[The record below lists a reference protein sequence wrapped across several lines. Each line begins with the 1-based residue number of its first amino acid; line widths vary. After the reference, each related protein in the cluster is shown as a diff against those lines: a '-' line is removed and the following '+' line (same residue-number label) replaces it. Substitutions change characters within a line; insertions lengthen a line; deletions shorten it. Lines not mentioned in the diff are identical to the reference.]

1 MARFALRLKRL
12 RVERPSRVFRPSAS
26 AAGNLRFFFRGVAEK
41 LLFRGERRAVCE
53 CGYICSSS
61 RPPRPGP
68 WRRHGEKQEC
78 DRQGRTRRTR
88 RNPASASVSSLLV
101 FIASFV
107 CTVAAPPK
115 TKDAKGVLRR
125 RGPVE
130 ATWEGDGSPL
140 KCTLIAANQKN
151 KNNKET
157 GKKNEVGNNSGLLLC
172 QEVLVKWQKL
182 VFSLHLS
189 LPHLICCCC
198 SSSSPPPSSLVSFF
212 NLFGLSAAAAIAKSA
227 RAARRPSL
235 VAGVG
240 ASLQDEDEDLTGTS
254 SIESRVPPPKKK
266 ETIKVA

>member
-1 MARFALRLKRL
+1 MSRSARLALRLKRL

-26 AAGNLRFFFRGVAEK
+26 TAENLRFFLGGGVAEK

-61 RPPRPGP
+61 RPRRPGP

-140 KCTLIAANQKN
+140 KCTLIAAKQK
-151 KNNKET
+151 KIIIKKREKKGG
-157 GKKNEVGNNSGLLLC
+157 GKQQRPPAVSGSVGEVAEIGI
-172 QEVLVKWQKL
+172 Q
-182 VFSLHLS
+182 
-189 LPHLICCCC
+189 
-198 SSSSPPPSSLVSFF
+198 PSSLIASPY
-212 NLFGLSAAAAIAKSA
+212 LLLLLLLLS
-227 RAARRPSL
+227 
-235 VAGVG
+235 
-240 ASLQDEDEDLTGTS
+240 S
-254 SIESRVPPPKKK
+254 SVLSRLLL
-266 ETIKVA
+266 